1 MEIDI
6 TFAAYLKK
14 VSELDL
20 DYVTE
25 LLSKNDDITSED
37 IESTKLDID
46 NQKILAKVLMEHFDG
61 NSDPTLYT
69 GNDIAGLS
77 RKVSMSV
84 PDLEK
89 FISNYQK
96 WKNSLIKNKGIITR
110 G

>member
-1 MEIDI
+1 MEIDT

-20 DYVTE
+20 DCVTE
-25 LLSKNDDITSED
+25 LLSKSDDITAED
-37 IESTKLDID
+37 IESAKLDID
-46 NQKILAKVLMEHFDG
+46 SQKMLAKVLKGHFDE

-69 GNDIAGLS
+69 ENDIAGLS
-77 RKVSMSV
+77 RKLCMSV

-96 WKNSLIKNKGIITR
+96 WKNSLIRNKGIITR